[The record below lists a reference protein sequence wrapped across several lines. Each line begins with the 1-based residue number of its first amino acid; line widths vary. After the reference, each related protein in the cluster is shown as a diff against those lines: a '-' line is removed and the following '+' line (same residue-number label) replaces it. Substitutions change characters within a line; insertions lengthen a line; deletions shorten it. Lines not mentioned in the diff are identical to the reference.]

1 MTVSPPINAD
11 ATLDAPAF
19 AWPRDDYS
27 RVPYRVYHDPAIY
40 ARELDRVFRGAAWN
54 LLGLDCE
61 IPNPG
66 DFRATWVGDTPVICN
81 RDRDGV
87 VHAFVNRCAH
97 RGAMVRREA
106 AGNAES
112 HTCIYHQWCY
122 ALDGSLTSIPFR
134 RGVKGKGG
142 LDPRFDLGDHS
153 LRRLKVDSVAG
164 ALFGTFSDSPEPLR
178 DYLGPP
184 VVAQIE
190 RLFQR
195 PIRVLGYHRQR
206 INGNWKL
213 YAENTRDNYH
223 ASLLHDFLRTFG
235 VDRVTQTGGVT
246 MDARHR
252 HNITWAEAASDTA
265 AFADDMYNQ
274 ANISNEAPRLR
285 DRSVVAFRR
294 EHPDQLNL
302 AVTSVFPNG
311 VFVQINNS
319 LATRQIRPKGVDSH
333 EVFQTL
339 IGYEDDDAET
349 TAYRLRQANLVGPAG
364 FVSMEDGEA
373 IEIAHRASRPHIEG
387 ATVIEM
393 GGGGPIT
400 DRDYRVTDVPLRG
413 FWSYYAELM
422 GFEPAGGVR

>member
-1 MTVSPPINAD
+1 MTPSPPLGAAD
-11 ATLDAPAF
+11 GGF
-19 AWPRDDYS
+19 AWPRQDYS
-27 RVPYRVYHDPAIY
+27 RVPYRVYHDPATY
-40 ARELDRVFRGAAWN
+40 ERELERVFRGRTWS

-66 DFRATWVGDTPVICN
+66 DFRASWVGDTPVIYN
-81 RDRDGV
+81 RDRDGA

-97 RGAMVRREA
+97 RGAMVRREI
-106 AGNAES
+106 AGNADN

-122 ALDGSLTSIPFR
+122 GLDGGLTAIPFR

-142 LDPRFDLGDHS
+142 LDAGFDLAAHG

-164 ALFGTFSDSPEPLR
+164 ALFGSFADDAETLR

-206 INGNWKL
+206 IAGNWKL

-265 AFADDMYNQ
+265 EFADDMYNQ
-274 ANISNEAPRLR
+274 ANISNQTPRLR
-285 DRSVVAFRR
+285 DRRVVGFRP
-294 EHPDQLNL
+294 EHPDKLNL
-302 AVTSVFPNG
+302 AVTSVFPNS

-319 LATRQIRPKGVDSH
+319 LATRQIRPKGVDCH

-339 IGYEDDDAET
+339 IGYQDDDAET
-349 TAYRLRQANLVGPAG
+349 TAHRLRQANLVGPAG

-373 IEIAHRASRPHIEG
+373 IEIVQRASRAEVDA

-422 GFEPAGGVR
+422 GNEPAGAVR